1 MQTSNRLVTQLQSIF
16 YSPSEKRFRAGWR
29 VLLQLILLGLFV
41 CIISF
46 PVFWF
51 SVGQSSTWI
60 MGFFT
65 LAGCF
70 AITVS
75 VFYARRFIDKRSF
88 VSLGISLKGLWIKDI
103 AAGVGISF
111 LMVGL
116 MFAIGNVLN
125 WIKIDGMAWTNDGIA
140 NSFVQTTTWLVI
152 FIMIAWQEELLA
164 RGYQLQNISE
174 GLNIYW
180 GAILSSILFSFFHLS
195 NPGANWP
202 SMLGV
207 FLAGLMLSVGYIY
220 TKQLWLPIGIHLGW
234 NFFEGVLFGFPV
246 SGMQTYALTKIN
258 LTGPELWI
266 GGKFGPEA
274 GLLLLPALA
283 FGVLL
288 IFSYSKIR
296 VKND

>member
-1 MQTSNRLVTQLQSIF
+1 MQTSNRLVTQLQAIF

-70 AITVS
+70 EITVS
-75 VFYARRFIDKRSF
+75 VFYARRYIDKRSF